1 MLEIKSAEQYN
12 EEVKLFRKNCSSVY
26 TNCFLMGGEIEEL
39 IGKGRLFIER
49 RPGWLFIV
57 CDRDDYSNLYYYT
70 DEGSNTDIFKEFT
83 AENNDREFY
92 VDIVTRNGRGDSITP
107 QRLIDTSAVK
117 KYKTYQRMQLLLK
130 NIDFDSLEIN
140 IADGYRA
147 VNDYSDY
154 DELISLWKECLD
166 EKSTPLPSEEEVA
179 KLSGEGKMFAVVTDE
194 GKLAAVIVLTTSA
207 KQGLLQHIVVSPE
220 HRRKGLAASLMLSSF
235 VTARN
240 FGLTML
246 RLWVD
251 CENHGAISLYERV
264 GFVNDGMD
272 CDQLI
277 VN

>member
-12 EEVKLFRKNCSSVY
+12 EEVKLFRKNCSAVH

-117 KYKTYQRMQLLLK
+117 KYKTYQRMQLPLK

-194 GKLAAVIVLTTSA
+194 GNLAAVIILTTTA
-207 KQGLLQHIVVSPE
+207 KQGLLQHLVVSPK
-220 HRRKGLAASLMLSSF
+220 HRRKGLAASLMLSGF
-235 VTARN
+235 VSAEDM
-240 FGLTML
+240 GLTML

-251 CENHGAISLYERV
+251 CENHGAISLYERL
-264 GFVNDGMD
+264 GLVNDGMI
-272 CDQLI
+272 CEQLI
-277 VN
+277 VV